1 MALFLITESV
11 TVSTLWLNWGIAS
24 FSVVIQNCSFTYCSF
39 AYYHIIIRMVFNLF
53 KLLSIV
59 SPQQS
64 PYNQPITSCNILT
77 EGE

>member
-1 MALFLITESV
+1 MALLLITESV
-11 TVSTLWLNWGIAS
+11 KVSTLWLNWGIAS
-24 FSVVIQNCSFTYCSF
+24 FSIGIQKCSYTYHSF
-39 AYYHIIIRMVFNLF
+39 AYYHIIIRVVFNLF

-59 SPQQS
+59 SPQHS